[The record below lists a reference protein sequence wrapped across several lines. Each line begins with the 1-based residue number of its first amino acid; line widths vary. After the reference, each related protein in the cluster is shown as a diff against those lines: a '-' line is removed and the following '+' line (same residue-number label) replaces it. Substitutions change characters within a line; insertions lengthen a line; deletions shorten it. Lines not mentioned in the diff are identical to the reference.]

1 MGNEGL
7 VGVSL
12 ALMSGQNTSNPG
24 RVQSAGYALRLA
36 ADGSEPEFKR
46 DGAMQEPIVGQEGSQ
61 SIAALFEAPGPLI
74 ARLTDAPAGLI
85 CRLRRFRCPQCVA
98 LRR

>member
-7 VGVSL
+7 VGASL
-12 ALMSGQNTSNPG
+12 AMGGENTSSPA
-24 RVQSAGYALRLA
+24 RVQSAVYALRRA
-36 ADGSEPEFKR
+36 EDGIEQQFNR
-46 DGAMQEPIVGQEGSQ
+46 DSAMQEPIGGQEGIQ

-74 ARLTDAPAGLI
+74 ARLTDAPSGLV
-85 CRLRRFRCPQCVA
+85 CRLRRFRCPQYVA